1 MHVAVDDF
9 YDEIKTCSQHR
20 VIGNV
25 QKWKILFVLLEESV
39 FSGFSLLFFR
49 GNQSIQFFFLFI
61 SFFSPEK
68 VLTFCTHLYSQK
80 NKDFFFALNTY
91 LFG

>member
-25 QKWKILFVLLEESV
+25 QKWKILFVLLE
-39 FSGFSLLFFR
+39 
-49 GNQSIQFFFLFI
+49 
-61 SFFSPEK
+61 
-68 VLTFCTHLYSQK
+68 
-80 NKDFFFALNTY
+80 
-91 LFG
+91 